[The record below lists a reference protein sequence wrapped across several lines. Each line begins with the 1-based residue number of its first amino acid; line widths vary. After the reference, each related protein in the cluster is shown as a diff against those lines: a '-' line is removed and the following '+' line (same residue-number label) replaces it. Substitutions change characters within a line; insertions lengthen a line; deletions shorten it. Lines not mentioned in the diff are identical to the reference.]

1 MNSKTLEQLE
11 FNKVKELVRDQA
23 MSYLGKQHAEQMEPI
38 AQIKMLR
45 IALNDTA
52 EALKILQNGGHA
64 PIPSLSGI
72 DFVVNLLGTGY
83 LFSEQDFSNIHLFLH
98 SSAQLKRY
106 MAAKSDIAPKIS
118 QFALSLHELDHLK
131 SEIERCLRNNRITD
145 QASKELAKIRKKLIT
160 VEERIKSRIHA
171 ILNRNADYLQE
182 NLVSMRGSRYVI
194 PVKKEHRK
202 RINGSILDE
211 SSSGQTVYI
220 EPAEIAHLQTEWN
233 LLRMEEAR
241 EEAKVLSELTG
252 LVEEAQHEIKLNIE
266 TIGIYDFLF
275 AKAKYAKM
283 IGGCNV
289 ELNDRGVM
297 NISAATH
304 PLLGKEMVP
313 LHFAIGSGY
322 QSLIITGP
330 NTGGKTVALKTIGLL
345 TLMVQSGLL
354 VPVKEGSVFSVF
366 RHVAVDIGDGQSLE
380 QSLSTFSAHIQFLID
395 LLSFADEATLVLIDE
410 MASGTDPGEGIGL
423 SIAILE
429 ELQRRKTTVV
439 ATTHFNEI
447 KHFAAVAP
455 GFENARME
463 FNTDTLQPLYRL
475 KIGEA
480 GQSYAFL
487 IAKKLGISQAIIER
501 SQEITNRRENTEG
514 KTFQYALDEALVSL
528 SVEDDAEAE
537 GKIEAEAEIKRTAPE
552 RVEGEGREADV
563 VMSERVE
570 PQADPDHAAA
580 APVAKPLAIGDRVLV
595 SFLKRTGTVFQL
607 PDNRG
612 NVGVLVQE
620 QKMFINHK
628 RLSLHI
634 SHEELYPDN
643 YDMDIVFETKENRKK
658 RKLMNRKHVEGLMI
672 ITEPDE

>member
-1 MNSKTLEQLE
+1 MNNKTLEKLE
-11 FNKVKELVRDQA
+11 YHKVKEHVRDQA
-23 MSYLGKQHAEQMEPI
+23 VSYLGKQHAEHMEPI
-38 AQIKMLR
+38 TQIKMLR
-45 IALNDTA
+45 VALDETA
-52 EALKILQNGGHA
+52 EALKILQNGGYA

-72 DFVVNLLGTGY
+72 DYVVNLLGTGY
-83 LFSEQDFSNIHLFLH
+83 LFNEQDFTNIHLFLH

-106 MAAKSDIAPKIS
+106 MAAKGEMAPKIS
-118 QFALSLHELDHLK
+118 QFARSLHELDHLK
-131 SEIERCLRNNRITD
+131 SEIERCLRNNRIMD
-145 QASKELAKIRKKLIT
+145 QASKELAKIRKKLVV
-160 VEERIKSRIHA
+160 VEERVKSRIHS
-171 ILNRNADYLQE
+171 ILNRNAEYLQE

-202 RINGSILDE
+202 RINGSVLDE

-233 LLRMEEAR
+233 VLRMEESR

-252 LVEEAQHEIKLNIE
+252 MVEDVQREIKLNIE

-275 AKAKYAKM
+275 AKAKYAKL
-283 IGGCNV
+283 IGARNV

-313 LHFAIGSGY
+313 LHFSIGSGY

-354 VPVKEGSVFSVF
+354 VPVKEGSIFSVF
-366 RHVAVDIGDGQSLE
+366 RHVAADIGDGQSLE
-380 QSLSTFSAHIQFLID
+380 QSLSTFSAHIQFLIE
-395 LLSFADEATLVLIDE
+395 LLSFADQSTLVLIDE
-410 MASGTDPGEGIGL
+410 MATGTDPGEGIGL

-429 ELQRRKTTVV
+429 ELQRRRTTVV

-463 FNTDTLQPLYRL
+463 FDTDTLQPLYRL

-501 SQEITNRRENTEG
+501 SQEITSRRAN
-514 KTFQYALDEALVSL
+514 
-528 SVEDDAEAE
+528 AE
-537 GKIEAEAEIKRTAPE
+537 GNTFHY
-552 RVEGEGREADV
+552 VQDEADV
-563 VMSERVE
+563 KTAAEISDSAQSVAGSVFDGSVE
-570 PQADPDHAAA
+570 VLDEIAEPRLTEPSLAVAKHEAASHPE
-580 APVAKPLAIGDRVLV
+580 APVVKLLEIGDRVLV

-612 NVGVLVQE
+612 NVGVLVQG

-634 SHEELYPDN
+634 SHEELYPEN

-658 RKLMNRKHVEGLMI
+658 RKLMNRKHVEGLVI